1 MLTACDSHRMHR
13 LKLIKAGGSVFAD
26 YGVINFWTYFLGA
39 ILIVLV
45 PGPETMFVIKTSIT
59 SGVKRG
65 FAAIF
70 SILLSDVIL
79 VLLAWCG
86 LAAVISSTP
95 ALFNAIKYAGAAY
108 LFYLGIQ
115 TLRGIFKKAT
125 VSDVER
131 KVSDDTGGIIGRGM
145 LVTLLNPKTL
155 LFYISFFAQFIN
167 VQAEHSWMAFIILAG
182 VMFAITLLYF
192 GFLVFCG
199 SYLLSRLKGN
209 RRLSAIGNALVGIF
223 FIGFAARLASAT
235 S

>member
-1 MLTACDSHRMHR
+1 M
-13 LKLIKAGGSVFAD
+13 FAD
-26 YGVINFWTYFLGA
+26 FGIINFWTYLLGA
-39 ILIVLV
+39 TLIVLA
-45 PGPETMFVIKTSIT
+45 PGPESMFVIKTSIS
-59 SGVKRG
+59 SGIKRG

-86 LAAVISSTP
+86 LATVISSTP
-95 ALFNAIKYAGAAY
+95 TLFNAIKYAGAAY

-115 TLRGIFKKAT
+115 TIRAVIKPVIEEDGETKIT
-125 VSDVER
+125 P
-131 KVSDDTGGIIGRGM
+131 DDRAIIGRGM

-155 LFYISFFAQFIN
+155 LFYISFFSQFIN
-167 VQAEHSWMAFIILAG
+167 VHAEHSWVAFIILAV

-199 SYLLSRLKGN
+199 SYLISRLKGN
-209 RRLSAIGNALVGIF
+209 RKLSSIGNTLVGIF
-223 FIGFAARLASAT
+223 FIGFASRLAIAT

>member
-1 MLTACDSHRMHR
+1 M
-13 LKLIKAGGSVFAD
+13 FAD

-39 ILIVLV
+39 TLIVLV

-59 SGVKRG
+59 SGVRRG

-115 TLRGIFKKAT
+115 TLRGIFKKAA

-131 KVSDDTGGIIGRGM
+131 KVSDDAEGIIGRGM

-167 VQAEHSWMAFIILAG
+167 VQAEHSWMAFIILAA

>member
-1 MLTACDSHRMHR
+1 M
-13 LKLIKAGGSVFAD
+13 FAD
-26 YGVINFWTYFLGA
+26 FGVINFWTYVLGA
-39 ILIVLV
+39 TLIVLV
-45 PGPETMFVIKTSIT
+45 PGPETMFVIKTSIAGGT
-59 SGVKRG
+59 RRG

-108 LFYLGIQ
+108 LFYLGVQ
-115 TLRGIFKKAT
+115 TIRGIFRPSGEAHA
-125 VSDVER
+125 SRDAA
-131 KVSDDTGGIIGRGM
+131 DNAGGVIGRGM

-167 VQAEHSWMAFIILAG
+167 VQAPHSWMAFIILAA
-182 VMFAITLLYF
+182 VMFAITFVYF
-192 GFLVFCG
+192 GFLVYCG
-199 SYLLSRLKGN
+199 AFLLSRLKGN
-209 RRLSAIGNALVGIF
+209 RRLSAIGNTLVGLF

>member
-1 MLTACDSHRMHR
+1 M
-13 LKLIKAGGSVFAD
+13 FAD
-26 YGVINFWTYFLGA
+26 FGVVNFWTYLLGA
-39 ILIVLV
+39 TLIVLV

-59 SGVKRG
+59 SGIRRG

-108 LFYLGIQ
+108 LFYLGVQ
-115 TLRGIFKKAT
+115 TIRAVFKPA
-125 VSDVER
+125 VDADVER
-131 KVSDDTGGIIGRGM
+131 NVTADAGGIIGRGM

-167 VQAEHSWMAFIILAG
+167 VQAEHSWMAFIILAA
-182 VMFAITLLYF
+182 VMFAITIVYF

-199 SYLLSRLKGN
+199 AYLISRLKGN
-209 RRLSAIGNALVGIF
+209 RRLSAVGNALVGIF

>member
-1 MLTACDSHRMHR
+1 M
-13 LKLIKAGGSVFAD
+13 FAEF
-26 YGVINFWTYFLGA
+26 GVVNFWTYLLGTT
-39 ILIVLV
+39 LIVLI
-45 PGPETMFVIKTSIT
+45 PGPETMFVIKTSI
-59 SGVKRG
+59 SGGIKRG

-70 SILLSDVIL
+70 SILLSDMIL

-86 LAAVISSTP
+86 IAAVISSTP

-115 TLRGIFKKAT
+115 TIRAVFKPKVE
-125 VSDVER
+125 VSEER
-131 KVSDDTGGIIGRGM
+131 QIEGDGRGIIGRGM

-167 VQAEHSWMAFIILAG
+167 VHAEHSWVAFIFLAA

-199 SYLLSRLKGN
+199 AYLISRLKDN
-209 RRLSAIGNALVGIF
+209 RRLSAMGNTLVGIF
-223 FIGFAARLASAT
+223 FIGFAARLANTT

>member
-1 MLTACDSHRMHR
+1 M
-13 LKLIKAGGSVFAD
+13 FAD
-26 YGVINFWTYFLGA
+26 FGVVNFWTYLLGA
-39 ILIVLV
+39 TLIVLV
-45 PGPETMFVIKTSIT
+45 PGPETMFVIKTSII
-59 SGVKRG
+59 SGIKRG

-86 LAAVISSTP
+86 LAAVISSNP

-108 LFYLGIQ
+108 LFYLGVQ
-115 TLRGIFKKAT
+115 TIRAIFKPA
-125 VSDVER
+125 VETSEE
-131 KVSDDTGGIIGRGM
+131 KKSSADTGGIIGRGM

-167 VQAEHSWMAFIILAG
+167 VQAEHSWMAFIILAA
-182 VMFAITLLYF
+182 VMFAITLVYF

-199 SYLLSRLKGN
+199 SYLLSSLKGN
-209 RRLSAIGNALVGIF
+209 RRLSAIGNALVGMF

>member
-1 MLTACDSHRMHR
+1 M
-13 LKLIKAGGSVFAD
+13 FAD
-26 YGVINFWTYFLGA
+26 FGIVNFWTYLLGA
-39 ILIVLV
+39 TLIVLA

-59 SGVKRG
+59 SGIKRG

-70 SILLSDVIL
+70 SILMSDVLL

-86 LAAVISSTP
+86 LTSAVISSTP

-108 LFYLGIQ
+108 LFYLGVQ
-115 TLRGIFKKAT
+115 TIRAIFKPALETSQENKSSA
-125 VSDVER
+125 DAKE
-131 KVSDDTGGIIGRGM
+131 IIGRGM

-167 VQAEHSWMAFIILAG
+167 VQAEHSWMAFIILAA
-182 VMFAITLLYF
+182 VMFAITLVYF

-209 RRLSAIGNALVGIF
+209 RRLSTIGNALVGMF

>member
-1 MLTACDSHRMHR
+1 M
-13 LKLIKAGGSVFAD
+13 FAD
-26 YGVINFWTYFLGA
+26 FGVVNFWTYLLGA
-39 ILIVLV
+39 TLIVLA
-45 PGPETMFVIKTSIT
+45 PGPETMFVIKTSVT
-59 SGVKRG
+59 SGIRRG

-70 SILLSDVIL
+70 SILMSDVIL

-95 ALFNAIKYAGAAY
+95 ALFNTIKYAGAAY
-108 LFYLGIQ
+108 LFWLGIQ
-115 TLRGIFKKAT
+115 TLRAIFKPAAAANEDQKSS
-125 VSDVER
+125 SDA
-131 KVSDDTGGIIGRGM
+131 GGIIGRGM

-167 VQAEHSWMAFIILAG
+167 VQSEHSWMAFIILAV

-209 RRLSAIGNALVGIF
+209 RRLSAIGNALVGMF